1 MLYNTAEKKYLHI
14 ALKENVKQ
22 ILDLWYLDN
31 TNNKSRNIYWNLG
44 KKTAEVKRFVY
55 DLLKIQE
62 SKYNRNAP
70 RVDDQFIINKKI
82 WGFLNFFPKDV
93 CVYKV
98 ELFNALIFETD
109 IAQKFIIENYAY
121 DTNKNNKQIYYE
133 TAFLKRAKI
142 IKPQLISWEEAANIL
157 WLKEPFIT
165 TLSSIIIVLLCK
177 RAWFPSVI
185 TWTPLLN
192 RSL

>member
-44 KKTAEVKRFVY
+44 KKTAEVKWFVY

-121 DTNKNNKQIYYE
+121 DTNKNKIYYE
-133 TAFLKRAKI
+133 TAFLKRAQI

-157 WLKEPFIT
+157 WLKEPYIT
-165 TLSSIIIVLLCK
+165 YRHSEDIYSSSKLIFKPKTFTIRYK
-177 RAWFPSVI
+177 
-185 TWTPLLN
+185 
-192 RSL
+192 

>member
-1 MLYNTAEKKYLHI
+1 MWYNTAEKKYLHI
-14 ALKENVKQ
+14 APKENVKQ

-31 TNNKSRNIYWNLG
+31 TNDKRRKVYWKLGNKI
-44 KKTAEVKRFVY
+44 TEVKWFVY

-82 WGFLNFFPKDV
+82 GSFLKIFPKYV
-93 CVYKV
+93 SVYKV

-121 DTNKNNKQIYYE
+121 DTNQNEIYYE

-157 WLKEPFIT
+157 WLEKPFIT
-165 TLSSIIIVLLCK
+165 YKYLDDIYTGSNLIFQPKTYIMK
-177 RAWFPSVI
+177 YKY
-185 TWTPLLN
+185 
-192 RSL
+192 